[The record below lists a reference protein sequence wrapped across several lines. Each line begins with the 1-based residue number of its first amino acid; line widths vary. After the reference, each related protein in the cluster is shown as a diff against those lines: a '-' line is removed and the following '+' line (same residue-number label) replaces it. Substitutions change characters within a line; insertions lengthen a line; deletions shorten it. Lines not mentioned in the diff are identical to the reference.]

1 MLGARCK
8 IQNGY
13 YNIHDASQG
22 SSCKLHHNILHF
34 LQCYFYILHFK
45 APLKHILQKMNL
57 NRWKISP
64 HKLFSKQIVNRA
76 LRSTLNA
83 SLLDEKKSHFPKA
96 VFETISHFF
105 SGTFSWIYVQFIYH
119 CNLKNTDSR
128 SRNVDHTIIPAS
140 YFFN

>member
-22 SSCKLHHNILHF
+22 TSCKLHHNILHF

-83 SLLDEKKSHFPKA
+83 SLLDEKKIPFPESCLRNNFTFLFWNIFLNLCT
-96 VFETISHFF
+96 VYISL
-105 SGTFSWIYVQFIYH
+105 QFKEYR
-119 CNLKNTDSR
+119 LEE
-128 SRNVDHTIIPAS
+128 
-140 YFFN
+140 